1 MLYSTFG
8 DAQLILY
15 QSDKAYWSDINTN
28 VFCVLVVEHK
38 RAGYTSNG
46 TMTTRGYQLISIKYE
61 ERAGLRHDVRQLRNR
76 WNQLKGMHAWY
87 KWAKK
92 QTGY

>member
-8 DAQLILY
+8 DAQPIIY

-28 VFCVLVVEHK
+28 VFGVLTVEHK

-61 ERAGLRHDVRQLRNR
+61 E
-76 WNQLKGMHAWY
+76 
-87 KWAKK
+87 
-92 QTGY
+92 

>member
-28 VFCVLVVEHK
+28 IFCVLAVEHK
-38 RAGYTSNG
+38 RVG
-46 TMTTRGYQLISIKYE
+46 
-61 ERAGLRHDVRQLRNR
+61 ERSLFGFGN
-76 WNQLKGMHAWY
+76 
-87 KWAKK
+87 
-92 QTGY
+92 